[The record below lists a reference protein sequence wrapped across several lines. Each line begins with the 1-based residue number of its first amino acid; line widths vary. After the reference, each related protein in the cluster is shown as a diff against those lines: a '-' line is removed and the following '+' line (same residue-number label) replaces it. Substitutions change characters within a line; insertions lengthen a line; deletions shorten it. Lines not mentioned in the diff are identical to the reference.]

1 MNLGYNFDI
10 EVAVDIDIVVMD
22 NKDYCRH
29 SDRDYFDL
37 VETVDLSYNHFQQVF
52 LFVRYLY
59 SMELCSKIHFYF

>member
-10 EVAVDIDIVVMD
+10 EVAVDIDIVVME

-37 VETVDLSYNHFQQVF
+37 VETVDLSYNHFQQVL

-59 SMELCSKIHFYF
+59 SMGI